1 MLVAKFRQRLM
12 EAARAGRL
20 SQAEQEVLNRF
31 DAALVRFDNVDIEAL
46 IEMFQLF
53 KLKSDTPA
61 KVRAVVEHPVADEL
75 KSVMA
80 DDQRFDSALDRV
92 ASNKKLT
99 KPILTGV
106 YKALFGS
113 LEGVPS
119 KATRNDLIDLIRRE
133 RIIVVR
139 NRKTGRLQGRGA

>member
-1 MLVAKFRQRLM
+1 
-12 EAARAGRL
+12 
-20 SQAEQEVLNRF
+20 
-31 DAALVRFDNVDIEAL
+31 
-46 IEMFQLF
+46 
-53 KLKSDTPA
+53 
-61 KVRAVVEHPVADEL
+61 
-75 KSVMA
+75 MA